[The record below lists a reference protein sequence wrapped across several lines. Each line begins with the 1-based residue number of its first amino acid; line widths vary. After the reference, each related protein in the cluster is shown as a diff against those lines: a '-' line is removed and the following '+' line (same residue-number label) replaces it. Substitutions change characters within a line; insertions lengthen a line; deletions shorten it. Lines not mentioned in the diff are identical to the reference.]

1 MDMLAIQKFLS
12 TDCLDRGYGEGSG
25 YGYSKGSGYGY
36 GNGNGYGSC
45 NGEGDG
51 SGYGKCNGN
60 DYGSG
65 DGSGDGDGRGDEYGT
80 GYGYGNVYCEDIKS
94 INGENVYIIDEVP
107 TILKSIKGNT
117 AKGFILTDD
126 LELEETFVVKSG
138 NNFAH
143 GKTLKEANKSVLS
156 KVFNTMSIEEKIDAF
171 LQEFDLS
178 KKHIAKKF
186 FDWHNKLTGSCLQG
200 RKIFCKE
207 KGIDL
212 ENDFFTVLEFIE
224 LTKNSYG
231 NEVIKKL
238 KEVISN

>member
-1 MDMLAIQKFLS
+1 MDILAIQKFLS
-12 TDCLDRGYGEGSG
+12 TDCLDFGEGSG
-25 YGYSKGSGYGY
+25 FGYSKGSGYGY
-36 GNGNGYGSC
+36 GNGNGYGSGD
-45 NGEGDG
+45 GEGDG
-51 SGYGKCNGN
+51 NGYGSGYGSGN
-60 DYGSG
+60 GSG
-65 DGSGDGDGRGDEYGT
+65 NGSGDGDGCGDEYGK

-94 INGENVYIIDEVP
+94 INGENVYIIDGVQ

-117 AKGFILTDD
+117 AEGFILTDD

-178 KKHIAKKF
+178 KKHSAKKF

-200 RKIFCKE
+200 RKVFCKE

-212 ENDFFTVLEFIE
+212 EKDSFTVLEFIE
-224 LTKNSYG
+224 LTENSYG
-231 NEVIKKL
+231 HEVITKL
-238 KEVISN
+238 KEVIND